1 MVKVMYGISDQET
14 VLGTGMSDM
23 AVKALR
29 LLDMNFK
36 TQ

>member
-23 AVKALR
+23 AVKALEC
-29 LLDMNFK
+29 
-36 TQ
+36 